1 MKKKIFDDFTYE
13 DNWRMFRIISEFV
26 EGFDELA
33 KVIPAV
39 SIFGSARVKTDSKY
53 YKLAEEISERL
64 TKEGFSI
71 ITGGGPGIMEAG
83 SKGAFKNK
91 GLSVGLN
98 IELPFEQKPNP
109 YLNKNL
115 TFRYFFARKVMFV
128 KYATAFV
135 IMPGGFG
142 TMDELFESIT
152 LIETKKIN
160 PFPVVMVGKE
170 YWGGLLDWMKK
181 EMLGRGFIGQ
191 NDLNIIQTAD
201 TAKEVVDIIKKYSKE
216 SKLKLKP
223 RK

>member
-152 LIETKKIN
+152 LIQTKKIN

>member
-152 LIETKKIN
+152 LIQTKKIN

-170 YWGGLLDWMKK
+170 YWAGLLGWLKK
-181 EMLGRGFIGQ
+181 EMMGRGFIGQ
-191 NDLNIIQTAD
+191 NDLGIIQTAD

>member
-1 MKKKIFDDFTYE
+1 MKKKLFDDFTYE
-13 DNWRMFRIISEFV
+13 DNWRMFRILSEFV

-33 KVIPAV
+33 KVTPAV
-39 SIFGSARVKTDSKY
+39 SIFGSARVKPGSKY
-53 YKLAEEISERL
+53 YKLAEEISARL

-152 LIETKKIN
+152 LIQTKKIN

-170 YWGGLLDWMKK
+170 YWGGLLGWMKK
-181 EMLGRGFIGQ
+181 EMSGRGFIGQ

-201 TAKEVVDIIKKYSKE
+201 SAKEVVGIIKKYCKE

>member
-13 DNWRMFRIISEFV
+13 DNWRMFRILSDFV

-33 KVIPAV
+33 KVTPAV
-39 SIFGSARVKTDSKY
+39 SIFGSARVKQDSKY
-53 YKLAEEISERL
+53 YRLAEEISAKL
-64 TKEGFSI
+64 TKAGFSI

-109 YLNKNL
+109 YLHKNIS
-115 TFRYFFARKVMFV
+115 FRYFFARKVMFV